1 MAGVLIR
8 RERIFETAPFAACH
22 AATLCETPLGLV
34 SAWFGGS
41 EEGAPD
47 VGIWLA
53 ACPRGQAGWSQPL
66 RVAGGLD
73 KAGSPSPCWN
83 PVLYQAPGGPLLLF
97 YKVGPSPRR
106 WWGLLTHSSD
116 GGATWSRPE
125 RLPGEILGPIKNK
138 PVLMKD
144 GRLLCPSSTETGGR
158 WCIHIETIQL
168 EDLLAG
174 RAALPGVWQR
184 TKALNSADEA
194 GLIQPTLLPWT
205 EEVIQLLCRS
215 RQGRVYSAWSQDGGR
230 NWSACQ
236 PTCLAN
242 PNSGIDAVRL
252 GHGQS
257 LLVYNPHQ
265 HERTPL
271 CAAVSSDGNTW
282 QDILTLEDQPGEYS
296 YPAVIQTTDC
306 QVHTVYTWQRTHI
319 LEVAFATST
328 AFATSAAA
336 AGL

>member
-1 MAGVLIR
+1 MASVGIQPDSIRPEGFR
-8 RERIFETAPFAACH
+8 REKIFESAPFRACH
-22 AATLCETPLGLV
+22 AATLCETPSGLV

-41 EEGAPD
+41 ADGAPD

-53 ACPRGQAGWSQPL
+53 ACPRGQAGWSQPV
-66 RVAGGLD
+66 RVVGGCD
-73 KAGSPSPCWN
+73 EAGSPSPCWN

-116 GGATWSRPE
+116 GGATWSAPE

-144 GRLLCPSSTETGGR
+144 GRLLCPSSSETGGR
-158 WCIHIETIQL
+158 WRIHVETIGL
-168 EDLLAG
+168 EDLLRGA
-174 RAALPGVWQR
+174 RPAAWQR
-184 TKALNSADEA
+184 SNALTSPDSA

-205 EEVIQLLCRS
+205 DEVVQLLCRS
-215 RQGRVYSAWSQDGGR
+215 RQGWVYSAWSEDGGR

-236 PTCLAN
+236 PTSLAN

-252 GHGQS
+252 ADGPS
-257 LLVYNPHQ
+257 LLVYNPHPR
-265 HERTPL
+265 ERTPL
-271 CAAVSSDGNTW
+271 RAALSGDGRDW
-282 QDILTLEDQPGEYS
+282 QDVLTLEDAPGEYS
-296 YPAVIQTTDC
+296 YPAVIQTADC

-319 LEVAFATST
+319 VHAEISVGSELP
-328 AFATSAAA
+328 
-336 AGL
+336 